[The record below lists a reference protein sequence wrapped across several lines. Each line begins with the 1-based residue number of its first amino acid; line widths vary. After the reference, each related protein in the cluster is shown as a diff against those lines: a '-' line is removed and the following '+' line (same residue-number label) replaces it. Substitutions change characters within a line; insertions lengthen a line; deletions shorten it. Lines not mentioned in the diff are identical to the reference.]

1 MNAAKS
7 STKFDQSKFDTVWR
21 FCRFFVYIES
31 NSKNLLLVEAA
42 GVEPASEKTSNRELS
57 CFFTFIF
64 VSSSTLRTDKDAAT
78 TSLIDLVRP
87 AQTEQ
92 GRPAYCATIGTGP

>member
-7 STKFDQSKFDTVWR
+7 STKFDQFKFDTVWR